1 MVKKLLY
8 LLVIML
14 TISITTFAKNFNVTK
29 GRQDAVNRFYNYW
42 VKNRIPYQF
51 DGVHD
56 CGGLVKDVY
65 RAGNIT
71 FKQGPASNGRNS
83 QGMFNSTT
91 RKIGKGEIN
100 QLKPGD
106 ALFFTR
112 SGAGGGIGH
121 TGIVLENPSKK
132 CNGGVL
138 MGHTSSK
145 KKPPHTKCL
154 DPNDKTFAGAIS
166 YAEMVRLN
174 GYTPVDDN
182 GQVITPDGSTII
194 GNSTQPSNPANL
206 SGTYEISW
214 DAMAA
219 EYKDMIFQGLG
230 NVMDGFL
237 TLLSLLTAIQ
247 IMMIT
252 IPYMIGDETV
262 NLLNEVT
269 VIGIKFS
276 FYAYIIKNYESIINM
291 MYNIFSGIG
300 SIFLKD
306 DKLHTLDELF
316 AVSMKEAIKVM
327 KLIEQYHFDAL
338 KILIPGSNAFDITFW
353 KVITLIIILLMIG
366 YFSARLVFEL
376 IAVINQYYL
385 SFGLSF
391 VFFSL
396 GTNEVTQPFAKRPLK
411 TLLGAGLR
419 VTVTIIFASI
429 IFGILQKANFGDVTL
444 DTVKF
449 ETMFAFITSGLVMAF
464 LMNKTTYAV
473 DRLNS

>member
-1 MVKKLLY
+1 MKKIICSLLFI
-8 LLVIML
+8 LGI
-14 TISITTFAKNFNVTK
+14 ISYSANK
-29 GRQDAVNRFYNYW
+29 GNYSVSKYRQDVLNYAMAQ
-42 VKNRIPYQF
+42 VGKPYSQTALRMTTHF
-51 DGVHD
+51 DCSSYVDRASQAAGMNSVT
-56 CGGLVKDVY
+56 GKDTRKWANSTASM
-65 RAGNIT
+65 RAGANPKKIPKDQIKAGDAILFNGHVVYALGT
-71 FKQGPASNGRNS
+71 PKGCHVDVVHASNS
-83 QGMFNSTT
+83 
-91 RKIGKGEIN
+91 
-100 QLKPGD
+100 KPYP
-106 ALFFTR
+106 R
-112 SGAGGGIGH
+112 
-121 TGIVLENPSKK
+121 
-132 CNGGVL
+132 GGVKV
-138 MGHTSSK
+138 SK
-145 KKPPHTKCL
+145 NYNICTNHGGYVGVIT
-154 DPNDKTFAGAIS
+154 
-166 YAEMVRLN
+166 AEQVLINN

-182 GQVITPDGSTII
+182 GQVSVPPAGSSV
-194 GNSTQPSNPANL
+194 GAGSTQPSNPANL

-230 NVMDGFL
+230 NIMDGFL

-276 FYAYIIKNYESIINM
+276 FYAYIIKNYESIINI

-306 DKLHTLDELF
+306 NKLHTLDELF

-327 KLIEQYHFDAL
+327 KLIEQYHFDVL
-338 KILIPGSNAFDITFW
+338 KILIPGSNIFDMTFW

-391 VFFSL
+391 IFFSL

-419 VTVTIIFASI
+419 ITVTIIFASM

-473 DRLNS
+473 DRLNG